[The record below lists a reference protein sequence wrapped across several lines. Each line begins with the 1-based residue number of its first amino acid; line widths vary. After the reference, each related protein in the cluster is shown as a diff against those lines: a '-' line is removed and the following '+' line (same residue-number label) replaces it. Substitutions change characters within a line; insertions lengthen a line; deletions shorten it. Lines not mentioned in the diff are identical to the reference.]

1 LILLYYSAWKEPKEI
16 SQPPYSQAEARTD
29 LEILKEESRD
39 KSLYPES
46 MCIIQEAKTRL

>member
-1 LILLYYSAWKEPKEI
+1 LILLYDSAWKEPKES
-16 SQPPYSQAEARTD
+16 SQPPYSQTEARTE

-46 MCIIQEAKTRL
+46 MGIFQEGKTSL